1 MRYESLLPFSDSI
14 KRLKHD
20 FKKIVDEMPD
30 KDFIDMISF
39 LLLDPNEFDEDWD
52 FDEGWEDEAEEFY
65 SKGLENTDKFDL
77 TKNDNIPF

>member
-14 KRLKHD
+14 KNLKSD

-39 LLLDPNEFDEDWD
+39 LLLDPEEFEENWD
-52 FDEGWEDEAEEFY
+52 FDEGWEDEAEKFY
-65 SKGLENTDKFDL
+65 SKGIKNSDKFNL